1 MQDPLL
7 EAGQSAHRRGPKAL
21 LSLAPG
27 CGMGASLRTIRTG
40 GLGLG
45 QRGCEVS
52 LTPEKPKQAPE
63 SRVLT

>member
-40 GLGLG
+40 GLG
-45 QRGCEVS
+45 QTGCEVS